1 MGVALGSM
9 SAVLGA
15 LVLTPAV
22 RLMAARWGIV
32 AAPRGDRWHRKP
44 TATLGGIAIYVAF
57 LASYAVLSPGVSDA
71 HIILAA
77 GSLLFLTGLVDDLVR
92 IKPYTKLIVQLIAA
106 AAVVYFGLRLPWTS
120 YQVVNDFVTMFWL
133 IGITNAVNLLDN
145 MDGLAAGITVIA
157 CAFLAVSFL
166 TNGQT
171 GEAAIAGAL
180 GGAALGFL
188 VFNFHPASIFMGDSG
203 SMFLGFMLGGTALL
217 SQYGRS
223 RNVTSVLIT
232 PVLIL
237 LIPIFDT
244 CLVTLVRKVSG
255 RPISQGGRDH
265 ASHRLVALGM
275 SERKAVLMLYLFAAC
290 SGSLALMVRLVQAE
304 VALLVVPAFALC
316 IVFVGVYLGKVG
328 VYEEGRQPA
337 GNTII
342 NVIVDFSYKRRVF
355 EVLLDVLLVA
365 LAYYGAY
372 LLRFD
377 GSLPNEQTVILVR
390 TLPVVIVVQMLLF
403 LWGGVYRGL
412 WRYAGLDDL
421 ISIAKSV
428 IAAGVVAMLVVLS
441 MYGFSGPSRAVF
453 VLDALLLLF
462 FVSASRLSFRLLRVF
477 FTAGAPRP
485 DARPVLI
492 YGADDG
498 GELLVREIINNP
510 DHQYAPV
517 GFIDDDARKAGKLIH
532 GVRIFESRDLPDLIR
547 AHRVTDVLLSS
558 HELSVTKADYLRSM
572 GVGMKTMSIRF
583 E

>member
-1 MGVALGSM
+1 MRVVLASLCAAALSL
-9 SAVLGA
+9 SLS
-15 LVLTPAV
+15 PAI
-22 RLMAARWGIV
+22 RLIATRTGIV

-44 TATLGGIAIYVAF
+44 TALLGGIGIYLAF
-57 LASYAVLSPGVSDA
+57 LASYAMVSPGISGA
-71 HIILAA
+71 HAILAA
-77 GSLLFLTGLVDDLVR
+77 GTLLFFTGLIDDLVQ

-106 AAVVYFGLRLPWTS
+106 AVVVYFGLRLPWTD
-120 YQVVNDFVTMFWL
+120 YQVVNDFLTMFWL
-133 IGITNAVNLLDN
+133 VGITNAVNLLDN
-145 MDGLAAGITVIA
+145 MDGLAAGITAIA
-157 CAFLAVSFL
+157 CAFLAVSFI

-171 GEAAIAGAL
+171 GEAALAAIL
-180 GGAALGFL
+180 GGAAVGFL
-188 VFNFHPASIFMGDSG
+188 VFNFHPASVFMGDCG

-223 RNVTSVLIT
+223 RNVTSVLIA

-244 CLVTLVRKVSG
+244 CLVTLVRKFSG

-275 SERKAVLMLYLFAAC
+275 SERRAVLLLYVFAAC
-290 SGSLALMVRLVQAE
+290 SGSLALMVRLVQTE
-304 VALLVVPAFALC
+304 IALLLVPAFALC
-316 IVFVGVYLGKVG
+316 IVFVGIYLGKVG

-337 GNTII
+337 GNTIV

-355 EVLLDVLLVA
+355 EVLLDVVLVA

-377 GSLPNEQTVILVR
+377 GTLPDVQMMILVR
-390 TLPVVIVVQMLLF
+390 TLPVVIVIQMLVF

-412 WRYAGLDDL
+412 WRYAGIDDL
-421 ISIAKSV
+421 IRVAKSV
-428 IAAGVVAMLVVLS
+428 MAAGVVSMLAVLS
-441 MYGFSGPSRAVF
+441 MYGFSGPSRAVL

-462 FVSASRLSFRLLRVF
+462 FASASRLSFRLLRVLF
-477 FTAGAPRP
+477 AAGAPRP

-532 GVRIFESRDLPDLIR
+532 GVRIFESRELPELIR
-547 AHRVTDVLLSS
+547 AHRVTDVLLSNN
-558 HELSVTKADYLRSM
+558 ELSASKADYLRSM
-572 GVGMKTMSIRF
+572 GVGMKTMSVRF